1 MKTNLLFIIG
11 TIIVIVLQSCNSID
25 DSMLSDNQDFSDCQ
39 YYDEVVQQYLDAGF
53 KIAQPEDS
61 LMPNFSFDNNKDALE
76 YLEHIKTKR
85 LNSSSAETLSGGE
98 FVNVRLKES
107 GHGLNDYCTF
117 SHDVLHVDI
126 FLPESVANITN
137 KIILTSNEYQI
148 SISSTPLPLVSRDK
162 SATYR
167 VRHVGGFNYVYIVLT
182 EKYIIDIK
190 GLVLYDNVD
199 VTSYDCGINFENMT
213 VGIEIVRKG

>member
-39 YYDEVVQQYLDAGF
+39 YYDEVVRQYLDAGF

-76 YLEHIKTKR
+76 YLEYIKTKR
-85 LNSSSAETLSGGE
+85 LDSSSAETLSRGS
-98 FVNVRLKES
+98 FVNVRLKNS

-137 KIILTSNEYQI
+137 KIILTSNAYQI

-167 VRHVGGFNYVYIVLT
+167 VRHVGVFNYVYIVLT
-182 EKYIIDIK
+182 EKYVIDIK

-199 VTSYDCGINFENMT
+199 VTSYDCGIDFENMT

>member
-39 YYDEVVQQYLDAGF
+39 YYDEVVRQYLDAGF

-76 YLEHIKTKR
+76 YLEYIKTKR
-85 LNSSSAETLSGGE
+85 LDSSSAETLSRGS
-98 FVNVRLKES
+98 FVNVRLKDS

-182 EKYIIDIK
+182 EKYVIDIK
-190 GLVLYDNVD
+190 GLVVYDNVD
-199 VTSYDCGINFENMT
+199 VTSYDCGIDFENMT